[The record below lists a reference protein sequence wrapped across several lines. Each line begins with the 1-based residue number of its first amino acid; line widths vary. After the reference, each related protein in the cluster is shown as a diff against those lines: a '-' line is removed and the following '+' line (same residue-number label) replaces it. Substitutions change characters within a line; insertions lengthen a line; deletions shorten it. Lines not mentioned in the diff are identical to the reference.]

1 MAHITS
7 DTHLFDTEDDL
18 RDGITVAA
26 DALLIALLIALQ
38 REHPEIVRRLQT
50 RAAANRKP
58 IDTETPS

>member
-1 MAHITS
+1 MPHVTS
-7 DTHLFDTEDDL
+7 DTHLFDSEDDL

-26 DALLIALLIALQ
+26 DALLIALQ

>member
-1 MAHITS
+1 MPHVTS
-7 DTHLFDTEDDL
+7 DTHLFNTEDDL

-26 DALLIALLIALQ
+26 DALLISLQ